1 MELRHLRYFV
11 AVAEL
16 LHFGQA
22 AERLHMA
29 QPPLSQQI
37 RALEAEIGVE
47 LLARTTRNVSLTPAG
62 AVFYDDALRILK
74 SVDEAVDRVKRFGD
88 GQLGGLRVGF
98 TGSASYRQLPE
109 FVRIVKAEM
118 PGVSLDIH
126 TEMLTPEQEEALAN
140 SELDV
145 AFLRP
150 PTRTPG
156 ISSRLVGR
164 EPLVLIVSAQHR
176 LSRRESVS
184 MAELRDEGFIMYP
197 AGSGSV
203 VNDAVVHACL
213 KAGFVVRS
221 EHEATKTST
230 VLSLVAGGL
239 GVALV
244 PDSVR
249 SFRLDGVAFV
259 AVDDAPM
266 IDLALAWR
274 ENDPLPLLA
283 RLLEVLASSNVF
295 MSNHSIGETA

>member
-213 KAGFVVRS
+213 KAGFVVRR

>member
-126 TEMLTPEQEEALAN
+126 TEMLTPEQEEGLAN
-140 SELDV
+140 SELDI

-164 EPLVLIVSAQHR
+164 EPLVLVVSAQHG

-184 MAELRDEGFIMYP
+184 VGELRDEGFIMYP

-213 KAGFVVRS
+213 AAGFVVRS
-221 EHEATKTST
+221 EQEATKTST

-274 ENDPLPLLA
+274 ENDPSPLLA

>member
-37 RALEAEIGVE
+37 RALEAEIAVE

-62 AVFYDDALRILK
+62 AVFYDDAQRILK

-126 TEMLTPEQEEALAN
+126 TEMLTPEQEQALAN
-140 SELDV
+140 SELDI

-213 KAGFVVRS
+213 EAGFVVRR

-295 MSNHSIGETA
+295 LSNHSIGETA